1 MALKPP
7 SMDQWLAEA
16 KQDPDFR
23 SCGMYLVHNGVVRET
38 PKAEARGIATDG
50 VQPGDKVGGLYFGYD
65 QAKVDATI
73 ARTRELPGIFYVRV
87 WLNEGELSVGDDIM
101 YVLVGGDI
109 RPRVIDALQSL
120 VATLKNECVT
130 EVEHPA

>member
-38 PKAEARGIATDG
+38 PKRQVREGATDAG
-50 VQPGDKVGGLYFGYD
+50 KVGGMLFSYD
-65 QAKVDATI
+65 AEKVEQALADA
-73 ARTRELPGIFYVRV
+73 RQMPGISYVRA
-87 WLNEGELSVGDDIM
+87 WLNEGELSVGDDI
-101 YVLVGGDI
+101 
-109 RPRVIDALQSL
+109 RPRVIDALQTL
-120 VATLKNECVT
+120 VGTIKNECVS
-130 EVEHPA
+130 EIEREA